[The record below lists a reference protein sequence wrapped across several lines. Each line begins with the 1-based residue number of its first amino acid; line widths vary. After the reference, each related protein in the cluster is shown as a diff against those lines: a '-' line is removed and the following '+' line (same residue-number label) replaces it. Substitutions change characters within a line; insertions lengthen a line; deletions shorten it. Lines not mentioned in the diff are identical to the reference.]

1 MGNLLED
8 MRREY
13 FEIGRK
19 AGRKEA
25 SLNVARKLLK
35 LGKGTTKD
43 IATIS
48 GLPIDEVKRLQAEQ
62 GA

>member
-1 MGNLLED
+1 MSNLLED

-19 AGRKEA
+19 EA
-25 SLNVARKLLK
+25 KLEVMRRLIK
-35 LGKGTTKD
+35 LGKITTED

-48 GLPIDEVKRLQAEQ
+48 GLSLDEVKRLQAEQ